1 MYEERSAKWYEDDV
15 RLDTLILTWYKMGE
29 SMMANDE
36 MILSSPARSL
46 WGKLSLDG
54 THRWLPLW
62 MHLADTAEIADLL
75 WAHWLPPHTK
85 NVIVHGLNF
94 SESVSTADR
103 ETFAEKIVRFLAASH
118 DCGKASP
125 AFVEKA
131 RKVGFSDIVDEIT
144 SKGLSVEV
152 KNQAMAKRF
161 PHALVGEA
169 ILEHQG
175 VDCSLADIV
184 GAHHGK
190 PVGVKQ
196 DLKAAPEY
204 SSLTGM
210 KDEAWRSV
218 QKELVQYALHLAGC
232 SSITGVTLSV
242 PAQVILSGLLIMADW
257 LASDETRFPLISRD
271 YGIMKMESAHDRA
284 RQAWSCLHLPEY
296 KQFASACP
304 WSQLYEERF
313 GRQPRPVQ
321 VHALQ
326 VASRLEH
333 PGLMVIE
340 APMGEGKTEA
350 ALAAAEAFARRFG
363 LGGIYFALPTQA
375 TSDGIFPR
383 IEKWIEHL
391 HAGVSRSIFLAHGKS
406 GFNDVYTGIRLKSH
420 LYDEEDDDEKQADVV
435 VNDWTQGRKKGLLA
449 DFVVGT
455 IDHVLMGG
463 LKMKHLALRHL
474 GLVNKVIILDECHAY
489 DAYMNQYLDLVLSW
503 LGAYDVPVIVL
514 SATLPPHRRQELLV
528 AYQNRKIEKK
538 VDIATDPVSP
548 YPLISYT
555 DGKNIYHDLPE
566 PSGRKRVV
574 RLAQLDE
581 DNLGETLSALLA
593 DGGCAGIICNTV
605 KKAQSVA
612 QCMEMYFG
620 EDCVRLIHSCFLSFD
635 RVRKEQE
642 IRDLLGPQEDHRP
655 DKLIVVGTQVMEQS
669 LDVDFDVLFTE
680 ICPMDLLLQRIGRL
694 HRHNRKKARPS
705 RLQEATCYV
714 TGIQD
719 TLTFDEGS
727 TAVYGEYLLMK
738 TRAFLEQRLVLPDDI
753 PRLVQQVYEAGYD
766 DEIINRLA
774 KEADIAD
781 VSQQYAIA
789 RDRYEKCIKEK
800 KNKATTFQI
809 KTPKAQ
815 RRNLLGWLNASQT
828 EDVSGK
834 RGEATVRDSGN
845 SLTVLVICKKEDGG
859 LYTLPWLPGHGDERI
874 DDVPDDA
881 LAKAIASCSIN
892 LPSYFVQD
900 WQIDKVIDEL
910 EQIILDN
917 RLKDWYASHWLK
929 GELFLVL
936 NEEHEMHLL
945 DRILVYD
952 EKNGLWS
959 YKEE

>member
-1 MYEERSAKWYEDDV
+1 MNHDMLE
-15 RLDTLILTWYKMGE
+15 
-29 SMMANDE
+29 
-36 MILSSPARSL
+36 LSSSARSL
-46 WGKLSLDG
+46 WGKLSLTG
-54 THRWLPLW
+54 AHLWLPLW
-62 MHLADTAEIADLL
+62 MHLADTAEMADLL
-75 WAHWLPPHTK
+75 WSNWLPPHTK
-85 NVIVHGLNF
+85 EQIVQGIDLPG
-94 SESVSTADR
+94 SAPLAER
-103 ETFAEKIVRFLAASH
+103 ENLARKIVRFLAAAH

-125 AFVEKA
+125 GFVMKA
-131 RKVGFSDIVDEIT
+131 EKVGFGDIVDEIT
-144 SKGLSVEV
+144 SKGLSIEV
-152 KNQAMAKRF
+152 QNQALAKRF
-161 PHALVGEA
+161 PHALVGES

-175 VDCSLADIV
+175 VDRSLADIV

-190 PVGVKQ
+190 PVACKQ
-196 DLKAAPEY
+196 DLEAAPEY
-204 SSLTGM
+204 PSITGM
-210 KDEAWRSV
+210 KDEAWRNV
-218 QKELVQYALHLAGC
+218 QKELVKYALHLAGL
-232 SSITGVTLSV
+232 SAISEVSLNVT
-242 PAQVILSGLLIMADW
+242 AQVILNGLLIMADW
-257 LASDETRFPLISRD
+257 LASDENQFPLISRD
-271 YGIMKMESAHDRA
+271 YGIIQAESAQDRA
-284 RQAWSCLHLPEY
+284 EQAWFNLRLPKY
-296 KQFASACP
+296 QQFASACP

-326 VASRLEH
+326 VAVQMEH

-383 IEKWIEHL
+383 IESWIEHL
-391 HAGVSRSIFLAHGKS
+391 HAGVSRSIFLAHGKA
-406 GFNDVYTGIRLKSH
+406 GFNKAYTGIKLQSH
-420 LYDEEDDDEKQADVV
+420 LYDEEDAKHADVV

-474 GLVNKVIILDECHAY
+474 GLVNKVVILDECHAY

-503 LGAYDVPVIVL
+503 LGAYGVPVIVL
-514 SATLPPHRRQELLV
+514 SATLPLHRRQELLA
-528 AYQNRKIEKK
+528 AYQGKK
-538 VDIATDPVSP
+538 KTKCIAADSISP

-555 DGKNIYHDLPE
+555 EGENVHQDLPE
-566 PSGRKRVV
+566 PSGRKRTVH
-574 RLAQLDE
+574 LQQLDE
-581 DNLGETLSALLA
+581 DNLGDVLSELLSE
-593 DGGCAGIICNTV
+593 GGCAGIICNTV
-605 KKAQSVA
+605 KKAQYVA

-620 EDCVRLIHSCFLSFD
+620 EDCVRLLHSCFLSFD

-642 IRDLLGPQEDHRP
+642 LCDLLGPQEDHRP

-680 ICPMDLLLQRIGRL
+680 ICPMDLLLQRVGRL
-694 HRHNRKKARPS
+694 HRHNREKARPS

-714 TGIQD
+714 MGIQD
-719 TLTFDEGS
+719 ALTFDEGS

-738 TRAFLEQRLVLPDDI
+738 TRAFLKQCLVLPDDI
-753 PRLVQQVYEAGYD
+753 PRLVQQVYEDGYD
-766 DEIINRLA
+766 DEIINHLA
-774 KEADIAD
+774 KEVDASSAEKQYDIAAD
-781 VSQQYAIA
+781 QYTKHI
-789 RDRYEKCIKEK
+789 EEK
-800 KNKATTFQI
+800 KNKAKTFQI
-809 KTPKAQ
+809 KTVKAQ
-815 RRNLLGWLNASQT
+815 RKNLLGWLNAPQI
-828 EDVSGK
+828 EDSSGK

-845 SLTVLVICKKEDGG
+845 SLTVLVICKKEDGC
-859 LYTLPWLPGHGDERI
+859 LYTLPWLPGHGDARI
-874 DDVPDDA
+874 DDVPYDA

-910 EQIILDN
+910 EEVVLDN
-917 RLKDWYASHWLK
+917 HLDSWYVSHWLK

-936 NEEHEMHLL
+936 NEDHEMHLL

>member
-1 MYEERSAKWYEDDV
+1 MKPDNV
-15 RLDTLILTWYKMGE
+15 TLSL
-29 SMMANDE
+29 
-36 MILSSPARSL
+36 PARAL
-46 WGKLSLDG
+46 WGKLALDG

-62 MHLADTAEIADLL
+62 LHLADAAEIADLL
-75 WAHWLPPHTK
+75 WVHWLPPHTK
-85 NVIVHGLNF
+85 EVVVRGIEF
-94 SESVSTADR
+94 PEFAASAER
-103 ETFAEKIVRFLAASH
+103 ENLARQVVRFLAAAH

-125 AFVEKA
+125 AFVIKA
-131 RKVGFSDIVDEIT
+131 QQVGFGDVVDEIT
-144 SKGLSVEV
+144 SKGLPIEAQNRAVG
-152 KNQAMAKRF
+152 KRF
-161 PHALVGEA
+161 SHALVGEC
-169 ILEHQG
+169 ILERYG
-175 VDCSLADIV
+175 VDRSLADIV

-190 PVGVKQ
+190 PLDFKR
-196 DLKAAPEY
+196 DLEAAPEY
-204 SSLTGM
+204 SSITGI
-210 KDEAWRSV
+210 KNEAWGNV
-218 QKELVQYALHLAGC
+218 QKELVQYALHLAGLT
-232 SSITGVTLSV
+232 SISGVTLSV
-242 PAQVILSGLLIMADW
+242 PVQVVLSGMLIMADW
-257 LASDETRFPLISRD
+257 LSSDENRFPLISRD
-271 YGIMKMESAHDRA
+271 YGIVAEESAESRA
-284 RQAWSCLHLPEY
+284 NRAWSSLRLPEY

-304 WSQLYEERF
+304 WSQLYAERF

-321 VHALQ
+321 IHALR
-326 VASRLEH
+326 VASQMEH

-363 LGGIYFALPTQA
+363 LGGVYFALPTQA

-406 GFNDVYTGIRLKSH
+406 GFNEVYNGIKLKSH

-463 LKMKHLALRHL
+463 LKMKHLSLRHL
-474 GLVNKVIILDECHAY
+474 GLVNKVVILDECHAY

-514 SATLPPHRRQELLV
+514 SATLPPHRRQELLA
-528 AYQNRKIEKK
+528 AYQNRKIKK
-538 VDIATDPVSP
+538 TVNITTDSVSP

-555 DGKNIYHDLPE
+555 DGENVYQDLPE
-566 PSGRKRVV
+566 SSGRKRVV
-574 RLAQLDE
+574 HLAQLDE
-581 DNLGETLSALLA
+581 DNLGNILSELL
-593 DGGCAGIICNTV
+593 DEGGCAGIICNTV

-620 EDCVRLIHSCFLSFD
+620 EDCVRLLHSCFLSFD
-635 RVRKEQE
+635 RARKEQE
-642 IRDLLGPQEDHRP
+642 VRDLLGPQEDHRP
-655 DKLIVVGTQVMEQS
+655 ERLIVVGTQVMEQS
-669 LDVDFDVLFTE
+669 LDIDFDVLFTE

-694 HRHNRKKARPS
+694 HRHNRKKERPR

-714 TGIQD
+714 MGIQD
-719 TLTFDEGS
+719 GLIFDKGS

-738 TRAFLEQRLVLPDDI
+738 TRAFLEQRLILPDDI

-766 DEIINRLA
+766 DTIINRLA
-774 KEADIAD
+774 KEADISA
-781 VSQQYAIA
+781 VREQYAMA
-789 RDRYEKCIKEK
+789 RDKYKTCIEK
-800 KNKATTFQI
+800 KKSKARTFQI

-815 RRNLLGWLNASQT
+815 RKNLLGWLNAPQT
-828 EDVSGK
+828 EDASGK

-892 LPSYFVQD
+892 LPSYFVQN

-910 EQIILDN
+910 EQIVLDN
-917 RLKDWYASHWLK
+917 HLDDWYASHWLK

-936 NEEHEMHLL
+936 NEDHEMHLL

>member
-1 MYEERSAKWYEDDV
+1 MKPDNV
-15 RLDTLILTWYKMGE
+15 TLSL
-29 SMMANDE
+29 
-36 MILSSPARSL
+36 PARAL
-46 WGKLSLDG
+46 WGKLALDG

-62 MHLADTAEIADLL
+62 LHLADAAEIADLL
-75 WAHWLPPHTK
+75 WVYWLPPHTK
-85 NVIVHGLNF
+85 EVVVRGIEF
-94 SESVSTADR
+94 PEFAASAER
-103 ETFAEKIVRFLAASH
+103 ENLARQVVRFLAAAH

-125 AFVEKA
+125 AFVIKA
-131 RKVGFSDIVDEIT
+131 QQVGFGDVVDEIT
-144 SKGLSVEV
+144 SKGLPIEAQNRAVG
-152 KNQAMAKRF
+152 KRF
-161 PHALVGEA
+161 SHALVGEC
-169 ILEHQG
+169 ILERYG
-175 VDCSLADIV
+175 VDRSLADIV

-190 PVGVKQ
+190 PLDFKR
-196 DLKAAPEY
+196 DLEAAPEY
-204 SSLTGM
+204 SSITGI
-210 KDEAWRSV
+210 KNEAWGNV
-218 QKELVQYALHLAGC
+218 QKELVQYALHLAGLT
-232 SSITGVTLSV
+232 SISGVTLSV
-242 PAQVILSGLLIMADW
+242 PVQVVLSGMLIMADW
-257 LASDETRFPLISRD
+257 LSSDENRFPLISRD
-271 YGIMKMESAHDRA
+271 YGIVAEESAESRA
-284 RQAWSCLHLPEY
+284 NRAWSSLRLPEY

-304 WSQLYEERF
+304 WSQLYAERF

-321 VHALQ
+321 IHALR
-326 VASRLEH
+326 VASQMEH

-363 LGGIYFALPTQA
+363 LGGVYFALPTQA

-406 GFNDVYTGIRLKSH
+406 GFNEVYNGIKLKSH
-420 LYDEEDDDEKQADVV
+420 LYDEEDDEEKQADVV

-463 LKMKHLALRHL
+463 LKMKHLSLRHL
-474 GLVNKVIILDECHAY
+474 GLVNKVVILDECHAY

-514 SATLPPHRRQELLV
+514 SATLPPHRRQELLA
-528 AYQNRKIEKK
+528 AYQNRKIKK
-538 VDIATDPVSP
+538 TVNITTDSVSP

-555 DGKNIYHDLPE
+555 DGENVYQDLPE
-566 PSGRKRVV
+566 SSGRKRVV
-574 RLAQLDE
+574 HLAQLDE
-581 DNLGETLSALLA
+581 DNLGETLSALLP
-593 DGGCAGIICNTV
+593 DGGCAGVICNTV

-620 EDCVRLIHSCFLSFD
+620 EECVRLIHSCFLSFD

-655 DKLIVVGTQVMEQS
+655 GKLIVVGTQVMEQS

-694 HRHNRKKARPS
+694 HRHNRKKERPR

-714 TGIQD
+714 MGIQD
-719 TLTFDEGS
+719 GLTFDKGS

-738 TRAFLEQRLVLPDDI
+738 TRAFLEQRLILPDDI

-766 DEIINRLA
+766 DTIINRLA
-774 KEADIAD
+774 KEADISA
-781 VSQQYAIA
+781 VREQYAMA
-789 RDRYEKCIKEK
+789 RDKYKTCIEK
-800 KNKATTFQI
+800 KKSKARTFQI

-815 RRNLLGWLNASQT
+815 RKNLLGWLNAPQT
-828 EDVSGK
+828 EDASGK

-892 LPSYFVQD
+892 LPSYFVQN

-910 EQIILDN
+910 EQIVLDN
-917 RLKDWYASHWLK
+917 HLDDWYASHWLK

-936 NEEHEMHLL
+936 NEDHEMHLL

>member
-1 MYEERSAKWYEDDV
+1 
-15 RLDTLILTWYKMGE
+15 
-29 SMMANDE
+29 MAHDE
-36 MILSSPARSL
+36 MALSSPARSL
-46 WGKLSLDG
+46 WGKLALDG
-54 THRWLPLW
+54 KHCWLPLW

-75 WAHWLPPHTK
+75 WMHWLPPHTK
-85 NVIVHGLNF
+85 ELIVQGIVVQEFL
-94 SESVSTADR
+94 SLAER
-103 ETFAEKIVRFLAASH
+103 EMLAGKIVRFLAAAH

-125 AFVEKA
+125 AFVIKA
-131 RKVGFSDIVDEIT
+131 KKVNFADIVDEI
-144 SKGLSVEV
+144 SGKGLPVEV
-152 KNQAMAKRF
+152 KNQALAKRF

-169 ILEHQG
+169 ILERHG
-175 VDCSLADIV
+175 MDRSLADIV

-190 PVGVKQ
+190 PLESKH
-196 DLKAAPEY
+196 DLEIAPEY
-204 SSLTGM
+204 SSITGI
-210 KDEAWRSV
+210 KDGAWERV
-218 QKELVQYALHLAGC
+218 QEELVQYALHLAGL
-232 SSITGVTLSV
+232 SSISGITLTV
-242 PAQVILSGLLIMADW
+242 PAQVVLSGLLIMADW
-257 LASDETRFPLISRD
+257 LASDATQFPLIPRD
-271 YGIMKMESAHDRA
+271 YGIMEMKSAKERA
-284 RQAWSCLHLPEY
+284 EQAWSGLHLPEY

-326 VASRLEH
+326 VASQMKH

-350 ALAAAEAFARRFG
+350 ALAASEAFARRFG

-406 GFNDVYTGIRLKSH
+406 GFNEAYNGIKLHSH
-420 LYDEEDDDEKQADVV
+420 LYDEEDEKHADVV

-474 GLVNKVIILDECHAY
+474 GLVNKIVILDECHAY
-489 DAYMNQYLDLVLSW
+489 DAYMNQYLDLVVSW
-503 LGAYDVPVIVL
+503 LGAYAVPVIVL
-514 SATLPPHRRQELLV
+514 SATLPPHRRQELLA
-528 AYQNRKIEKK
+528 AYQNRRLKK
-538 VDIATDPVSP
+538 TDCIDTEVISP

-555 DGKNIYHDLPE
+555 DGENTYQDLPE
-566 PSGRKRVV
+566 PSGRKRGVHL
-574 RLAQLDE
+574 RQLDE
-581 DNLGETLSALLA
+581 DNLGDTLSELLA
-593 DGGCAGIICNTV
+593 EGGCAGIICNTV

-620 EDCVRLIHSCFLSFD
+620 EDCVRLLHSCFLSFD

-642 IRDLLGPQEDHRP
+642 LRDLLGPQEDHRP

-714 TGIQD
+714 MGIQD
-719 TLTFDEGS
+719 ALTFDEGS

-738 TRAFLEQRLVLPDDI
+738 TRAFLERRLILPDDI

-774 KEADIAD
+774 KEANLVKEADIAD
-781 VSQQYAIA
+781 VRQQYAIA
-789 RDRYEKCIKEK
+789 KAQYEMCIEKK
-800 KNKATTFQI
+800 KNKARTFQI
-809 KTPKAQ
+809 KAPKAQ
-815 RRNLLGWLNASQT
+815 RKNLLGWLNAPQM
-828 EDVSGK
+828 EDASGK

-859 LYTLPWLPGHGDERI
+859 LYTLPWLSEHGDERI
-874 DDVPDDA
+874 DDVSDDA

-892 LPSYFVQD
+892 LPSYFVQN

-910 EQIILDN
+910 EQVVLDN
-917 RLKDWYASHWLK
+917 NLDSWYASHWLK

>member
-1 MYEERSAKWYEDDV
+1 
-15 RLDTLILTWYKMGE
+15 
-29 SMMANDE
+29 MAHDE
-36 MILSSPARSL
+36 MVLSSPARSL
-46 WGKLSLDG
+46 WGKLALDSN
-54 THRWLPLW
+54 HCWLPLW
-62 MHLADTAEIADLL
+62 MHLADTAEIVALL
-75 WAHWLPPHTK
+75 WMHWLPPHTK
-85 NVIVHGLNF
+85 ELVVQGIVVQ
-94 SESVSTADR
+94 ESLSLAER
-103 ETFAEKIVRFLAASH
+103 EMLAEKIVRFLAAAH

-125 AFVEKA
+125 AFVIKA
-131 RKVGFSDIVDEIT
+131 KKVNFADIVDEI
-144 SKGLSVEV
+144 SGKGLPVEV
-152 KNQAMAKRF
+152 KNQALAKRF

-169 ILEHQG
+169 ILERHG
-175 VDCSLADIV
+175 VDRSLADIV

-190 PVGVKQ
+190 PLESKH
-196 DLKAAPEY
+196 DLEAAPEY
-204 SSLTGM
+204 SSITGI
-210 KDEAWRSV
+210 KDGAWKRV
-218 QKELVQYALHLAGC
+218 QEELVQYALHLAGL
-232 SSITGVTLSV
+232 SSISGITLTV
-242 PAQVILSGLLIMADW
+242 PAQVVLSGLLIMADW
-257 LASDETRFPLISRD
+257 LASDATQFPLIPRD
-271 YGIMKMESAHDRA
+271 YGIMKMKSAKERA
-284 RQAWSCLHLPEY
+284 EQAWSGLHLPEY
-296 KQFASACP
+296 KQFASDCP

-326 VASRLEH
+326 VASQMKH

-406 GFNDVYTGIRLKSH
+406 GFNEVYNGIKLHSH
-420 LYDEEDDDEKQADVV
+420 LYDEEDEKHADVV

-474 GLVNKVIILDECHAY
+474 GLVNKIVILDECHAY

-514 SATLPPHRRQELLV
+514 SATLPPHRRQELLA
-528 AYQNRKIEKK
+528 AYQNRHIKK
-538 VDIATDPVSP
+538 ADCIDTEVISP

-555 DGKNIYHDLPE
+555 DGENIYQDLPE

-574 RLAQLDE
+574 HLRQLDE
-581 DNLGETLSALLA
+581 DNLGDTLSELLA
-593 DGGCAGIICNTV
+593 EGGCAGIICNTV

-620 EDCVRLIHSCFLSFD
+620 EDCVRLLHSCFLSFD

-642 IRDLLGPQEDHRP
+642 LRDLLGPQEDHRP
-655 DKLIVVGTQVMEQS
+655 DKLIVVGTQVMEQP

-714 TGIQD
+714 MGIQD
-719 TLTFDEGS
+719 ALTFDEGS

-738 TRAFLEQRLVLPDDI
+738 TRAFLEQRLILPDNI
-753 PRLVQQVYEAGYD
+753 PRLVQQVYETGYD
-766 DEIINRLA
+766 DEIINRLTKEA
-774 KEADIAD
+774 NLVTEADIAD
-781 VSQQYAIA
+781 VRQQYAIA
-789 RDRYEKCIKEK
+789 RNQYETCIEKK
-800 KNKATTFQI
+800 KNKARTFQI
-809 KTPKAQ
+809 KTSKAQ
-815 RRNLLGWLNASQT
+815 RKNLLGWLNAPQM
-828 EDVSGK
+828 EDASGK

-859 LYTLPWLPGHGDERI
+859 LYTLPWLSGHGDERI
-874 DDVPDDA
+874 DDVPDDG

-892 LPSYFVQD
+892 LPSYFVQN

-910 EQIILDN
+910 EQVVIDKNLDS
-917 RLKDWYASHWLK
+917 WYASHWLK

>member
-1 MYEERSAKWYEDDV
+1 M
-15 RLDTLILTWYKMGE
+15 
-29 SMMANDE
+29 
-36 MILSSPARSL
+36 
-46 WGKLSLDG
+46 
-54 THRWLPLW
+54 
-62 MHLADTAEIADLL
+62 
-75 WAHWLPPHTK
+75 HWLPPHTK
-85 NVIVHGLNF
+85 ELVVQGIVVQ
-94 SESVSTADR
+94 ESLSSAKR
-103 ETFAEKIVRFLAASH
+103 EMLAGKIVRFLAAAH

-125 AFVEKA
+125 AFVIKA
-131 RKVGFSDIVDEIT
+131 KNVNFGDIVDEIT
-144 SKGLSVEV
+144 GKGLPVEV
-152 KNQAMAKRF
+152 KNQALAKRF

-169 ILEHQG
+169 ILERHG
-175 VDCSLADIV
+175 VDRSLADIV

-190 PVGVKQ
+190 PLESKDDLGV
-196 DLKAAPEY
+196 APEY
-204 SSLTGM
+204 SSITGI
-210 KDEAWRSV
+210 KDGAWKRV
-218 QKELVQYALHLAGC
+218 QEELVQYALHLADL
-232 SSITGVTLSV
+232 SSISGITLTV
-242 PAQVILSGLLIMADW
+242 PAQVILNGLLIMADW
-257 LASDETRFPLISRD
+257 LASDATQFPLIPRD
-271 YGIMKMESAHDRA
+271 YGIMKMKPARERA
-284 RQAWSCLHLPEY
+284 EQAWSGLHLPEY
-296 KQFASACP
+296 KQFASDCP

-326 VASRLEH
+326 VASQMKQS
-333 PGLMVIE
+333 GLMVIE

-406 GFNDVYTGIRLKSH
+406 GFNEVYNGIKLHSH
-420 LYDEEDDDEKQADVV
+420 LYDEEDEKHADVV

-455 IDHVLMGG
+455 IDHILMGG

-474 GLVNKVIILDECHAY
+474 GLVNKVVICDECHAY
-489 DAYMNQYLDLVLSW
+489 DAYMNRYLDLVLSW

-514 SATLPPHRRQELLV
+514 SATLPPHRRQELLA
-528 AYQNRKIEKK
+528 AYQNRRIKK
-538 VDIATDPVSP
+538 TDCIDTEVISP

-555 DGKNIYHDLPE
+555 DGENTYQDLPE
-566 PSGRKRVV
+566 PSGQKRVV
-574 RLAQLDE
+574 HLRQLDE
-581 DNLGETLSALLA
+581 DNLGDILSELLA
-593 DGGCAGIICNTV
+593 EGGCAGIICNTV

-620 EDCVRLIHSCFLSFD
+620 EDCVRLLHSCFLSFD
-635 RVRKEQE
+635 RIRKEQE
-642 IRDLLGPQEDHRP
+642 LRDLLGPQEDHRP

-714 TGIQD
+714 MGIQD
-719 TLTFDEGS
+719 ALTFDEGS

-738 TRAFLEQRLVLPDDI
+738 TRAFLEQRLILPDDI

-774 KEADIAD
+774 KEANLVKEADIAE
-781 VSQQYAIA
+781 VRQQYTVA
-789 RDRYEKCIKEK
+789 RNQYETCIEKK
-800 KNKATTFQI
+800 KNKARTFQI

-815 RRNLLGWLNASQT
+815 RKNLLGWLNAPQM
-828 EDVSGK
+828 EDASGK

-859 LYTLPWLPGHGDERI
+859 LYTLPWLSGHGDERI

-892 LPSYFVQD
+892 LPSYFVQN

-910 EQIILDN
+910 EQVVLDN
-917 RLKDWYASHWLK
+917 NLDSWYASHWLK

>member
-1 MYEERSAKWYEDDV
+1 MKPDNV
-15 RLDTLILTWYKMGE
+15 TLSL
-29 SMMANDE
+29 
-36 MILSSPARSL
+36 PARAL
-46 WGKLSLDG
+46 WGKLALDG

-62 MHLADTAEIADLL
+62 LHLADAAEIADLL
-75 WAHWLPPHTK
+75 WVHWLPPHTK
-85 NVIVHGLNF
+85 EVVVRGIEF
-94 SESVSTADR
+94 PEFAASAER
-103 ETFAEKIVRFLAASH
+103 ENLARQVVRFLAAAH

-125 AFVEKA
+125 AFVIKA
-131 RKVGFSDIVDEIT
+131 QQVGFGDVVDEIT
-144 SKGLSVEV
+144 SKGLPIEAQ
-152 KNQAMAKRF
+152 NQAVGKRF
-161 PHALVGEA
+161 SHALVGEC
-169 ILEHQG
+169 ILERYG
-175 VDCSLADIV
+175 VDRSLADIV

-190 PVGVKQ
+190 PLDFKR
-196 DLKAAPEY
+196 DLEAAPEY
-204 SSLTGM
+204 SSITGI
-210 KDEAWRSV
+210 KNEAWGNV
-218 QKELVQYALHLAGC
+218 QKELVQYALHLAGLT
-232 SSITGVTLSV
+232 SISGVTLSV
-242 PAQVILSGLLIMADW
+242 PVQVVLSGMLIMADW
-257 LASDETRFPLISRD
+257 LSSDENRFPLISRD
-271 YGIMKMESAHDRA
+271 YGIVAEESAESRA
-284 RQAWSCLHLPEY
+284 NRAWSSLRLPEY

-304 WSQLYEERF
+304 WSQLYAERF

-321 VHALQ
+321 IHALR
-326 VASRLEH
+326 VASQMEH

-363 LGGIYFALPTQA
+363 LGGVYFALPTQA

-406 GFNDVYTGIRLKSH
+406 GFNEVYNGIKLKSH

-463 LKMKHLALRHL
+463 LKMKHLSLRHL
-474 GLVNKVIILDECHAY
+474 GLVNKVVILDECHAY

-514 SATLPPHRRQELLV
+514 SATLPPHRRQELLA
-528 AYQNRKIEKK
+528 AYQNRKIKK
-538 VDIATDPVSP
+538 TVNITTDSVSP

-555 DGKNIYHDLPE
+555 DGENVYQDLPE
-566 PSGRKRVV
+566 SSGRKRVV
-574 RLAQLDE
+574 HLAQLDE
-581 DNLGETLSALLA
+581 DNLGNILSELL
-593 DGGCAGIICNTV
+593 DEGGCAGIICNTV

-620 EDCVRLIHSCFLSFD
+620 EDCVRLLHSCFLSFD
-635 RVRKEQE
+635 RARKEQE
-642 IRDLLGPQEDHRP
+642 VRDLLGPQEDHRP
-655 DKLIVVGTQVMEQS
+655 EKLIVVGTQVMEQS
-669 LDVDFDVLFTE
+669 LDIDFDVLFTE

-694 HRHNRKKARPS
+694 HRHNRKKERPR

-714 TGIQD
+714 MGIQD
-719 TLTFDEGS
+719 GLIFDKGS

-738 TRAFLEQRLVLPDDI
+738 TRAFLEQRLILPDDI

-766 DEIINRLA
+766 DTIINRLA
-774 KEADIAD
+774 KEADISA
-781 VSQQYAIA
+781 VREQYAMA
-789 RDRYEKCIKEK
+789 RDKYKTCIEK
-800 KNKATTFQI
+800 KKSKARTFQI

-815 RRNLLGWLNASQT
+815 RKNLLGWLNAPQT
-828 EDVSGK
+828 EDASGK

-892 LPSYFVQD
+892 LPSYFVQN

-910 EQIILDN
+910 EQIVLDN
-917 RLKDWYASHWLK
+917 HLDDWYASHWLK

-936 NEEHEMHLL
+936 NEDHEMHLL

>member
-1 MYEERSAKWYEDDV
+1 MKPDNV
-15 RLDTLILTWYKMGE
+15 TLSL
-29 SMMANDE
+29 
-36 MILSSPARSL
+36 PARAL
-46 WGKLSLDG
+46 WGKLALDG

-62 MHLADTAEIADLL
+62 LHLADAAEIADLL
-75 WAHWLPPHTK
+75 WVRWLPPHTK
-85 NVIVHGLNF
+85 ELVVRGIEF
-94 SESVSTADR
+94 PEFAASAER
-103 ETFAEKIVRFLAASH
+103 ENLARKVVRFLAAAH

-125 AFVEKA
+125 AFVIKA
-131 RKVGFSDIVDEIT
+131 QQVGFGDVVDEIT
-144 SKGLSVEV
+144 SKGLPIEAQNRAVG
-152 KNQAMAKRF
+152 KRF
-161 PHALVGEA
+161 SHALVGEC
-169 ILEHQG
+169 ILERYG
-175 VDCSLADIV
+175 VDRSLADIV

-190 PVGVKQ
+190 PLDFKR
-196 DLKAAPEY
+196 DLEAAPEY
-204 SSLTGM
+204 SSITGI
-210 KDEAWRSV
+210 KNEAWGNV
-218 QKELVQYALHLAGC
+218 QKELVQYALHLAGLT
-232 SSITGVTLSV
+232 SISGVTLSV
-242 PAQVILSGLLIMADW
+242 PVQVVLSGMLIMADW
-257 LASDETRFPLISRD
+257 LSSDENRFSLISRD
-271 YGIMKMESAHDRA
+271 YGIVAEDSAESRA
-284 RQAWSCLHLPEY
+284 NRAWSSLRLPEY

-304 WSQLYEERF
+304 WSQLYAERF

-321 VHALQ
+321 IHALR
-326 VASRLEH
+326 VASQMEH

-363 LGGIYFALPTQA
+363 LGGVYFALPTQA

-406 GFNDVYTGIRLKSH
+406 GFNEVYNGIRLKSH

-455 IDHVLMGG
+455 IDHVLVGG
-463 LKMKHLALRHL
+463 LKMKHLSLRHL
-474 GLVNKVIILDECHAY
+474 GLVNKVVILDECHAY

-514 SATLPPHRRQELLV
+514 SATLPPHRRQELLA
-528 AYQNRKIEKK
+528 AYQNRKIKK
-538 VDIATDPVSP
+538 TVNITTDSVSP

-555 DGKNIYHDLPE
+555 DGENVYQDLPE
-566 PSGRKRVV
+566 SSGRKRVV
-574 RLAQLDE
+574 HLAQLDE
-581 DNLGETLSALLA
+581 DNLGNILSELL
-593 DGGCAGIICNTV
+593 DEGGCAGIICNTV

-620 EDCVRLIHSCFLSFD
+620 EDCVRLLHSCFLSFD
-635 RVRKEQE
+635 RARKEQE
-642 IRDLLGPQEDHRP
+642 VRDLLGPQEDHRP
-655 DKLIVVGTQVMEQS
+655 ERLIVVGTQVMEQS
-669 LDVDFDVLFTE
+669 LDIDFDVLFTE

-694 HRHNRKKARPS
+694 HRHNRKKERPR

-714 TGIQD
+714 MGIQD
-719 TLTFDEGS
+719 GLIFDKGS

-738 TRAFLEQRLVLPDDI
+738 TRAFLEQRLILPDDI

-766 DEIINRLA
+766 DTIINRLA
-774 KEADIAD
+774 KEADISA
-781 VSQQYAIA
+781 VREQYAMA
-789 RDRYEKCIKEK
+789 RDKYKTCIEK
-800 KNKATTFQI
+800 KKSKARTFQI

-815 RRNLLGWLNASQT
+815 RKNLLGWLNAPQT
-828 EDVSGK
+828 EDASGK

-892 LPSYFVQD
+892 LPSYFVQN

-917 RLKDWYASHWLK
+917 HLDDWYASHWLK

-936 NEEHEMHLL
+936 NEDHEMHLL

>member
-1 MYEERSAKWYEDDV
+1 MKPDNV
-15 RLDTLILTWYKMGE
+15 TLSL
-29 SMMANDE
+29 
-36 MILSSPARSL
+36 PARAL
-46 WGKLSLDG
+46 WGKLALDG

-62 MHLADTAEIADLL
+62 LHLADAAEIADLL
-75 WAHWLPPHTK
+75 WVHWLPPHTK
-85 NVIVHGLNF
+85 EVVVRGIEF
-94 SESVSTADR
+94 PEFAASAER
-103 ETFAEKIVRFLAASH
+103 ENLARQVVRFLAAAH

-125 AFVEKA
+125 AFVIKA
-131 RKVGFSDIVDEIT
+131 QQVGFGDVVDEIT
-144 SKGLSVEV
+144 SKGLPIEAQNRAVG
-152 KNQAMAKRF
+152 KRF
-161 PHALVGEA
+161 SHALVGEC
-169 ILEHQG
+169 ILERYG
-175 VDCSLADIV
+175 VDRSLADIV

-190 PVGVKQ
+190 PLDFKR
-196 DLKAAPEY
+196 DLEAAPEY
-204 SSLTGM
+204 SSITGI
-210 KDEAWRSV
+210 KNEAWGNV
-218 QKELVQYALHLAGC
+218 QKELVQYALHLAGLT
-232 SSITGVTLSV
+232 SISGVTLSV
-242 PAQVILSGLLIMADW
+242 PVQVVLSGMLIMADW
-257 LASDETRFPLISRD
+257 LSSDENRFPLISRD
-271 YGIMKMESAHDRA
+271 YGIVAEESAESRA
-284 RQAWSCLHLPEY
+284 NRAWSSLRLPEY

-304 WSQLYEERF
+304 WSQLYAERF

-321 VHALQ
+321 IHALR
-326 VASRLEH
+326 VASQMEH

-363 LGGIYFALPTQA
+363 LGGVYFALPTQA

-406 GFNDVYTGIRLKSH
+406 GFNEVYNGIKLKSH

-463 LKMKHLALRHL
+463 LKMKHLSLRHL
-474 GLVNKVIILDECHAY
+474 GLVNKVVILDECHAY

-514 SATLPPHRRQELLV
+514 SATLPPHRRQELLA
-528 AYQNRKIEKK
+528 AYQNRKIKK
-538 VDIATDPVSP
+538 TVNITTDSVSP

-555 DGKNIYHDLPE
+555 DGENVYQDLPE
-566 PSGRKRVV
+566 SSGRKRVV
-574 RLAQLDE
+574 HLAQLDE
-581 DNLGETLSALLA
+581 DNLGNILSELL
-593 DGGCAGIICNTV
+593 DEGGCAGIICNTV

-620 EDCVRLIHSCFLSFD
+620 EDCVRLLHSCFLSFD
-635 RVRKEQE
+635 RARKEQE
-642 IRDLLGPQEDHRP
+642 VRDLLGPQEDHRP
-655 DKLIVVGTQVMEQS
+655 ERLIVVGTQVMEQS
-669 LDVDFDVLFTE
+669 LDIDFDVLFTE

-694 HRHNRKKARPS
+694 HRHNRKKERPR

-714 TGIQD
+714 MGIQD
-719 TLTFDEGS
+719 GLIFDKGS

-738 TRAFLEQRLVLPDDI
+738 TRAFLEQRLILPDDI

-766 DEIINRLA
+766 DTIINRLA
-774 KEADIAD
+774 KEADISA
-781 VSQQYAIA
+781 VREQYAMA
-789 RDRYEKCIKEK
+789 RDKYKTCIEK
-800 KNKATTFQI
+800 KRSKARTFQI

-815 RRNLLGWLNASQT
+815 RKNLLGWLNAPQT
-828 EDVSGK
+828 EDASGK

-892 LPSYFVQD
+892 LPSYFVQN

-910 EQIILDN
+910 EQIVLDN
-917 RLKDWYASHWLK
+917 HLDDWYASHWLK

-936 NEEHEMHLL
+936 NEDHEMHLL

>member
-1 MYEERSAKWYEDDV
+1 MAWNEDNMVKHD
-15 RLDTLILTWYKMGE
+15 RLE
-29 SMMANDE
+29 
-36 MILSSPARSL
+36 LSTSARSL

-75 WAHWLPPHTK
+75 WLHWLPPHTRAL
-85 NVIVHGLNF
+85 VMQGIDSPEALTLTG
-94 SESVSTADR
+94 SETLAR
-103 ETFAEKIVRFLAASH
+103 KIVRFLAAAH

-125 AFVEKA
+125 AFVIKA
-131 RKVGFSDIVDEIT
+131 QKVGFGDVVEEIT
-144 SKGLSVEV
+144 SKGLPIDAQ
-152 KNQAMAKRF
+152 NCAQAKRF
-161 PHALVGEA
+161 LHALVGEC
-169 ILEHQG
+169 ILECHG
-175 VDCSLADIV
+175 IDRSLADVV
-184 GAHHGK
+184 GGHHGK
-190 PVGVKQ
+190 PVDAKC
-196 DLKAAPEY
+196 DLEAAPEY
-204 SSLTGM
+204 SSITGM
-210 KDEAWRSV
+210 KDDAWGRI
-218 QKELVQYALHLAGC
+218 QEELVQYALHLADFD
-232 SSITGVTLSV
+232 SPSEVTLTV

-257 LASDETRFPLISRD
+257 LASDAARFPLFSRD
-271 YGIMKMESAHDRA
+271 YGIAKVESPKERA
-284 RQAWSCLHLPEY
+284 KRAWASLQLPEY

-304 WSQLYEERF
+304 WTHLYEERF

-321 VHALQ
+321 RHALQ
-326 VASRLEH
+326 VALKMEL

-350 ALAAAEAFARRFG
+350 ALAAAEAFACRFG

-391 HAGVSRSIFLAHGKS
+391 HVGVNRSIFLAHGKA
-406 GFNDVYTGIRLKSH
+406 GFNEAYVGIKLQSH
-420 LYDEEDDDEKQADVV
+420 LYDEEDGHQAEVV

-503 LGAYDVPVIVL
+503 LGAYGVPVIVL
-514 SATLPPHRRQELLV
+514 SATLPPHRRQELLA
-528 AYQNRKIEKK
+528 AYQNRRIRK
-538 VDIATDPVSP
+538 TDCMAADSISP

-555 DGKNIYHDLPE
+555 DGENIHQDLPE
-566 PSGRKRVV
+566 PSGQKRVV
-574 RLAQLDE
+574 HLRQLEE
-581 DNLGETLSALLA
+581 DNLGDTLSDLLSE
-593 DGGCAGIICNTV
+593 GGCAGIICNTV
-605 KKAQSVA
+605 KKAQYIA

-620 EDCVRLIHSCFLSFD
+620 EDCVRLLHSCFLSFD

-642 IRDLLGPQEDHRP
+642 LRDLLGPQEDHRP
-655 DKLIVVGTQVMEQS
+655 QKLIVVGTQVMEQS
-669 LDVDFDVLFTE
+669 LDVDFDVLLTE

-714 TGIQD
+714 MGIQD
-719 TLTFDEGS
+719 AQTFDEGS
-727 TAVYGEYLLMK
+727 TAVYGEYLLLK
-738 TRAFLEQRLVLPDDI
+738 TRGFLEDRLVLPDDI
-753 PRLVQQVYEAGYD
+753 PRLVQLVYEKGYD
-766 DEIINRLA
+766 DEIINHLEQ
-774 KEADIAD
+774 EAGTSDVRALYKIAAE
-781 VSQQYAIA
+781 QYG
-789 RDRYEKCIKEK
+789 ECIKEK
-800 KNKATTFQI
+800 QNKARTFQI
-809 KTPKAQ
+809 KTPKTQ
-815 RRNLLGWLNASQT
+815 RRNLLGWLNAPRT

-845 SLTVLVICKKEDGG
+845 SLTVLVICKKEDDHF
-859 LYTLPWLPGHGDERI
+859 YTLPWLSEHGDERI

-900 WQIDKVIDEL
+900 WHIDQVIAEL
-910 EQIILDN
+910 EQAVLENHLDS
-917 RLKDWYASHWLK
+917 WYASHWLK

-936 NEEHEMHLL
+936 NEEHEMRLL

>member
-1 MYEERSAKWYEDDV
+1 MKPDNV
-15 RLDTLILTWYKMGE
+15 TLSL
-29 SMMANDE
+29 
-36 MILSSPARSL
+36 PARAL
-46 WGKLSLDG
+46 WGKLALDG

-62 MHLADTAEIADLL
+62 LHLADAAEIADLL
-75 WAHWLPPHTK
+75 WVRWLPPHTK
-85 NVIVHGLNF
+85 ELVVRGIEF
-94 SESVSTADR
+94 PEFAASAER
-103 ETFAEKIVRFLAASH
+103 ENLARKVVRFLAAAH

-125 AFVEKA
+125 AFVIKA
-131 RKVGFSDIVDEIT
+131 QQVGFGDVVDEIT
-144 SKGLSVEV
+144 SKGLPIEAQNRAVG
-152 KNQAMAKRF
+152 KRF
-161 PHALVGEA
+161 SHALVGEC
-169 ILEHQG
+169 ILERYG
-175 VDCSLADIV
+175 VDRSLADIV

-190 PVGVKQ
+190 PLDFKR
-196 DLKAAPEY
+196 DLEAAPEY
-204 SSLTGM
+204 SSITGI
-210 KDEAWRSV
+210 KNEAWGNV
-218 QKELVQYALHLAGC
+218 QKELVQYALHLAGLT
-232 SSITGVTLSV
+232 SISGVTLSV
-242 PAQVILSGLLIMADW
+242 PVQVVLSGMLIMADW
-257 LASDETRFPLISRD
+257 LSSDENRFPLISRD
-271 YGIMKMESAHDRA
+271 YGIVAEDSAESRA
-284 RQAWSCLHLPEY
+284 NRAWSSLRLPEY

-304 WSQLYEERF
+304 WSQLYAERF
-313 GRQPRPVQ
+313 ARQPRPVQ

-326 VASRLEH
+326 VASQMEH

-363 LGGIYFALPTQA
+363 LGGVYFALPTQA

-383 IEKWIEHL
+383 IEKWIEQL

-406 GFNDVYTGIRLKSH
+406 GFNEVYNGIKLKSH
-420 LYDEEDDDEKQADVV
+420 LYDEEDDEEKQADVV

-463 LKMKHLALRHL
+463 LKMKHLSLRHL
-474 GLVNKVIILDECHAY
+474 GLVNKVVILDECHAY

-514 SATLPPHRRQELLV
+514 SATLPPHRRQELLA
-528 AYQNRKIEKK
+528 AYQNRKIKK
-538 VDIATDPVSP
+538 TVNITTDSVSP

-555 DGKNIYHDLPE
+555 DGENVYQDLPE
-566 PSGRKRVV
+566 SSGRKRVV
-574 RLAQLDE
+574 HLAQLDE
-581 DNLGETLSALLA
+581 DNLGNILSELL
-593 DGGCAGIICNTV
+593 DEGGCAGIICNTV

-620 EDCVRLIHSCFLSFD
+620 EDCVRLLHSCFLSFD
-635 RVRKEQE
+635 RARKEQE
-642 IRDLLGPQEDHRP
+642 VRDLLGPQEDHRP
-655 DKLIVVGTQVMEQS
+655 ERLIVVGTQVMEQS
-669 LDVDFDVLFTE
+669 LDIDFDVLFTE

-694 HRHNRKKARPS
+694 HRHNRKKERPR

-714 TGIQD
+714 MGIQD
-719 TLTFDEGS
+719 GLIFDKGS

-738 TRAFLEQRLVLPDDI
+738 TRAFLEQRLILPDDI

-766 DEIINRLA
+766 DTIINRLA
-774 KEADIAD
+774 KEADISA
-781 VSQQYAIA
+781 VREQYAMA
-789 RDRYEKCIKEK
+789 RDKYKTCIEK
-800 KNKATTFQI
+800 KKSKARTFQI

-815 RRNLLGWLNASQT
+815 RKNLLGWLNAPQT
-828 EDVSGK
+828 EDASGK

-892 LPSYFVQD
+892 LPSYFVQN

-910 EQIILDN
+910 EQIVLDN
-917 RLKDWYASHWLK
+917 HLDDWYASHWLK

-936 NEEHEMHLL
+936 NEDHEMHLL

>member
-1 MYEERSAKWYEDDV
+1 MVKHGRQE
-15 RLDTLILTWYKMGE
+15 
-29 SMMANDE
+29 
-36 MILSSPARSL
+36 LSSSARSL

-62 MHLADTAEIADLL
+62 VHLADTAEIADLL
-75 WAHWLPPHTK
+75 WLHWLPPHTK
-85 NVIVHGLNF
+85 KLIENGIEF
-94 SESVSTADR
+94 SESAVLASR
-103 ETFAEKIVRFLAASH
+103 EDYARKIVRFLAAAH

-125 AFVEKA
+125 AFVMKA
-131 RKVGFSDIVDEIT
+131 QTVGFGDIVDEIT
-144 SKGLSVEV
+144 GKGLPIEMQ
-152 KNQAMAKRF
+152 NQAMAKRF
-161 PHALVGEA
+161 PHALVGES
-169 ILEHQG
+169 ILERHG
-175 VDCSLADIV
+175 ADRSLADIV

-190 PVGVKQ
+190 PLDSKH
-196 DLKAAPEY
+196 DLEAAPEY
-204 SSLTGM
+204 SSITGI
-210 KDEAWRSV
+210 KDEAWGRI
-218 QKELVQYALHLAGC
+218 QEELVQYALHLAEL
-232 SSITGVTLSV
+232 SSISGVTLNV
-242 PAQVILSGLLIMADW
+242 PCQVVLNGLLIMADW
-257 LASDETRFPLISRD
+257 LASDANQFPLISRD
-271 YGIMKMESAHDRA
+271 YGITNLKSAKNRA
-284 RQAWSCLHLPEY
+284 IQAWSSLHLPEY

-304 WSQLYEERF
+304 WTQLYEERF

-326 VASRLEH
+326 VASHMEH

-391 HAGVSRSIFLAHGKS
+391 HAGVSRSIFLAHGKA
-406 GFNDVYTGIRLKSH
+406 GFNEIYTGIRLHSH
-420 LYDEEDDDEKQADVV
+420 LYDEEDEKQADVV

-474 GLVNKVIILDECHAY
+474 GLVNKVVILDECHAY

-503 LGAYDVPVIVL
+503 LGAYGVPVIVL
-514 SATLPPHRRQELLV
+514 SATLPPHRRQELLA
-528 AYQNRKIEKK
+528 AYQGKK
-538 VDIATDPVSP
+538 KTGCIVRDGISP
-548 YPLISYT
+548 YPLISYI
-555 DGKNIYHDLPE
+555 DGENIHQDLPE
-566 PSGRKRVV
+566 PSGQKRVV
-574 RLAQLDE
+574 HLQQLEE
-581 DNLGETLSALLA
+581 DNLGDTLSELLSE
-593 DGGCAGIICNTV
+593 GGCAGIICNTV
-605 KKAQSVA
+605 KKAQYIA

-620 EDCVRLIHSCFLSFD
+620 EDCVRLLHSCFLSFD

-642 IRDLLGPQEDHRP
+642 LRDLLGPQEDHRP

-694 HRHNRKKARPS
+694 HRHNRKKARPT

-714 TGIQD
+714 MGIQD
-719 TLTFDEGS
+719 ALTFDKGS

-738 TRAFLEQRLVLPDDI
+738 TQAFLTQRLILPDDI
-753 PRLVQQVYEAGYD
+753 PRLVQQVYEVGYD
-766 DEIINRLA
+766 DEIINQLA
-774 KEADIAD
+774 EEGNIS
-781 VSQQYAIA
+781 VVRQQYEMAA
-789 RDRYEKCIKEK
+789 AQYETCIEEK
-800 KNKATTFQI
+800 KNKARTFQI

-815 RRNLLGWLNASQT
+815 RKNLLGWLNAPQT
-828 EDVSGK
+828 EDASGK

-845 SLTVLVICKKEDGG
+845 SLTVLVICKKEDGC

-874 DDVPDDA
+874 DDVPDDV
-881 LAKAIASCSIN
+881 LAKAIASSSIN
-892 LPSYFVQD
+892 LPSYFVQN

-910 EQIILDN
+910 EQVVLDN
-917 RLKDWYASHWLK
+917 YLNNWHMSHWLK

-936 NEEHEMHLL
+936 NEEHEMRLL
-945 DRILVYD
+945 DQILAYD

>member
-1 MYEERSAKWYEDDV
+1 MVKQDNV
-15 RLDTLILTWYKMGE
+15 
-29 SMMANDE
+29 
-36 MILSSPARSL
+36 ILSLPARVL
-46 WGKLSLDG
+46 WGKLALDG

-62 MHLADTAEIADLL
+62 LHLADAAEIADLL

-85 NVIVHGLNF
+85 ELVVRGIDF
-94 SESVSTADR
+94 SESIASAER
-103 ETFAEKIVRFLAASH
+103 ENLAGKVVRFLAAAH

-125 AFVEKA
+125 AFVIKA
-131 RKVGFSDIVDEIT
+131 QQVGFCDVVDEIT
-144 SKGLSVEV
+144 SKGLPIEAQ
-152 KNQAMAKRF
+152 NQAMAKRF
-161 PHALVGEA
+161 SHALVGEC
-169 ILEHQG
+169 ILERYG
-175 VDCSLADIV
+175 VDRSLADIV

-190 PVGVKQ
+190 PLDFKR
-196 DLKAAPEY
+196 DLEAAPEY
-204 SSLTGM
+204 SSITGI
-210 KDEAWRSV
+210 KNEAWGRV
-218 QKELVQYALHLAGC
+218 QGEFVQYALHLAGL
-232 SSITGVTLSV
+232 SSVSGITLNV
-242 PAQVILSGLLIMADW
+242 PAQIILSGLLIMADW
-257 LASDETRFPLISRD
+257 LASDTSQFPLISRD
-271 YGIMKMESAHDRA
+271 YGIMEVKSAKERA
-284 RQAWSCLHLPEY
+284 EQAWASLHLPEY

-321 VHALQ
+321 IHALR
-326 VASRLEH
+326 VASQMEH

-363 LGGIYFALPTQA
+363 LGGVYFALPTQA

-383 IEKWIEHL
+383 IEKWIEQL
-391 HAGVSRSIFLAHGKS
+391 HAGVSRSVFLAHGKS
-406 GFNDVYTGIRLKSH
+406 GFNEVYTGIKLQSH
-420 LYDEEDDDEKQADVV
+420 LCDEEDEKQADVV

-474 GLVNKVIILDECHAY
+474 GLVNKVVILDECHAY

-514 SATLPPHRRQELLV
+514 SATLPPHRRQELLA
-528 AYQNRKIEKK
+528 AYQGSKK
-538 VDIATDPVSP
+538 ARRIDADSISP

-555 DGKNIYHDLPE
+555 DGGIAHQDLPE
-566 PSGRKRVV
+566 SSGRKRVV
-574 RLAQLDE
+574 HLQQFDE
-581 DNLGETLSALLA
+581 DNLGDILSELLA
-593 DGGCAGIICNTV
+593 EGGCAGIICNTV

-620 EDCVRLIHSCFLSFD
+620 EDRVRLLHSCFLSFD

-642 IRDLLGPQEDHRP
+642 LRDLLGPQEDHRP
-655 DKLIVVGTQVMEQS
+655 EKLIVVGTQVMEQS
-669 LDVDFDVLFTE
+669 LDIDFDVLFTE

-694 HRHNRKKARPS
+694 HRHNRKKERPR

-714 TGIQD
+714 MGIQD
-719 TLTFDEGS
+719 GLTFDKGS

-738 TRAFLEQRLVLPDDI
+738 TRAFLEQRLILPDDI
-753 PRLVQQVYEAGYD
+753 PRLVQQVYEEGYD
-766 DEIINRLA
+766 DTIINQLA

-781 VSQQYAIA
+781 VRQQYAMA
-789 RDRYEKCIKEK
+789 RDQYNKCIREK
-800 KNKATTFQI
+800 KNKARTFQI

-815 RRNLLGWLNASQT
+815 RKNLLGWLSAPQT
-828 EDVSGK
+828 EDASGK

-859 LYTLPWLPGHGDERI
+859 LYTLPWLSGHGDERI

-892 LPSYFVQD
+892 LPSYFVQN

-910 EQIILDN
+910 EQVVLDN
-917 RLKDWYASHWLK
+917 NLDSWYASHWLK
-929 GELFLVL
+929 GELFLVF

>member
-1 MYEERSAKWYEDDV
+1 M
-15 RLDTLILTWYKMGE
+15 
-29 SMMANDE
+29 
-36 MILSSPARSL
+36 
-46 WGKLSLDG
+46 
-54 THRWLPLW
+54 
-62 MHLADTAEIADLL
+62 
-75 WAHWLPPHTK
+75 
-85 NVIVHGLNF
+85 
-94 SESVSTADR
+94 
-103 ETFAEKIVRFLAASH
+103 
-118 DCGKASP
+118 
-125 AFVEKA
+125 
-131 RKVGFSDIVDEIT
+131 
-144 SKGLSVEV
+144 
-152 KNQAMAKRF
+152 KNQALAKRF

-169 ILEHQG
+169 ILERHG
-175 VDCSLADIV
+175 VDRSLADIV

-190 PVGVKQ
+190 PLESKDDLGV
-196 DLKAAPEY
+196 APEY
-204 SSLTGM
+204 SSITGI
-210 KDEAWRSV
+210 KDGAWKRV
-218 QKELVQYALHLAGC
+218 QEELVQYALHLADL
-232 SSITGVTLSV
+232 SSISGITLTV
-242 PAQVILSGLLIMADW
+242 PAQVILNGLLIMADW
-257 LASDETRFPLISRD
+257 LASDATQFPLIPRD
-271 YGIMKMESAHDRA
+271 YGIMKMKPARERA
-284 RQAWSCLHLPEY
+284 EQAWSGLHLPEY
-296 KQFASACP
+296 KQFASDCP

-326 VASRLEH
+326 VASQMKQS
-333 PGLMVIE
+333 GLMVIE

-406 GFNDVYTGIRLKSH
+406 GFNEVYNGIKLHSH
-420 LYDEEDDDEKQADVV
+420 LYDEEDEKHADVV

-455 IDHVLMGG
+455 IDHILMGG

-474 GLVNKVIILDECHAY
+474 GLVNKVVICDECHAY
-489 DAYMNQYLDLVLSW
+489 DAYMNRYLDLVLSW

-514 SATLPPHRRQELLV
+514 SATLPPHRRQELLA
-528 AYQNRKIEKK
+528 AYQNRRIKK
-538 VDIATDPVSP
+538 TDCIDTEVISP

-555 DGKNIYHDLPE
+555 DGENTYQDLPE

-574 RLAQLDE
+574 HLRQLDE
-581 DNLGETLSALLA
+581 DNLGDILSELLA
-593 DGGCAGIICNTV
+593 EGGCAGIICNTV

-620 EDCVRLIHSCFLSFD
+620 EDCVRLLHSCFLSFD
-635 RVRKEQE
+635 RIRKEQE
-642 IRDLLGPQEDHRP
+642 LRDLLGPQEDHRP

-714 TGIQD
+714 MGIQD
-719 TLTFDEGS
+719 ALTFDEGS

-738 TRAFLEQRLVLPDDI
+738 TRAFLEQRLILPDDI

-774 KEADIAD
+774 KEANLVKEADIAE
-781 VSQQYAIA
+781 VRQQYTVA
-789 RDRYEKCIKEK
+789 RNQYETCIEKK
-800 KNKATTFQI
+800 KNKARTFQI

-815 RRNLLGWLNASQT
+815 RKNLLGWLNAPQM
-828 EDVSGK
+828 EDASGK

-859 LYTLPWLPGHGDERI
+859 LYTLPWLSGHGDERI

-892 LPSYFVQD
+892 LPSYFVQN

-910 EQIILDN
+910 EQVVLDN
-917 RLKDWYASHWLK
+917 NLDSWYASHWLK

>member
-1 MYEERSAKWYEDDV
+1 M
-15 RLDTLILTWYKMGE
+15 
-29 SMMANDE
+29 
-36 MILSSPARSL
+36 
-46 WGKLSLDG
+46 
-54 THRWLPLW
+54 
-62 MHLADTAEIADLL
+62 
-75 WAHWLPPHTK
+75 
-85 NVIVHGLNF
+85 
-94 SESVSTADR
+94 DR
-103 ETFAEKIVRFLAASH
+103 
-118 DCGKASP
+118 
-125 AFVEKA
+125 
-131 RKVGFSDIVDEIT
+131 
-144 SKGLSVEV
+144 
-152 KNQAMAKRF
+152 
-161 PHALVGEA
+161 
-169 ILEHQG
+169 
-175 VDCSLADIV
+175 SLADIV

-190 PVGVKQ
+190 PLESKH
-196 DLKAAPEY
+196 DLEAAPEY
-204 SSLTGM
+204 SSITGI
-210 KDEAWRSV
+210 KDGAWKRV
-218 QKELVQYALHLAGC
+218 QEELVQYALHLAGL
-232 SSITGVTLSV
+232 SSISGITLTV
-242 PAQVILSGLLIMADW
+242 PAQVVLSGLLIMADW
-257 LASDETRFPLISRD
+257 LASDATQFPLIPRD
-271 YGIMKMESAHDRA
+271 YGIMKMKSAKERA
-284 RQAWSCLHLPEY
+284 EQAWSGLHLPEY
-296 KQFASACP
+296 KKFASDCP

-326 VASRLEH
+326 VASQMKH

-406 GFNDVYTGIRLKSH
+406 GFNEVYNGIKLHSH
-420 LYDEEDDDEKQADVV
+420 LYDEEDEKHADVV

-474 GLVNKVIILDECHAY
+474 GLVNKIVILDECHAY

-514 SATLPPHRRQELLV
+514 SATLPPHRRQELLA
-528 AYQNRKIEKK
+528 AYQNRRIKK
-538 VDIATDPVSP
+538 ADCIDTEVISP

-555 DGKNIYHDLPE
+555 DGENNYQDLPE

-574 RLAQLDE
+574 QLRQLDE
-581 DNLGETLSALLA
+581 DNLGDTLSELLA
-593 DGGCAGIICNTV
+593 EGGCAGIICNTV

-620 EDCVRLIHSCFLSFD
+620 EDCVRLLHSCFLSFD

-642 IRDLLGPQEDHRP
+642 LRDLLGPQEDHRP

-669 LDVDFDVLFTE
+669 LDVDFDILFTE

-714 TGIQD
+714 MGIQD
-719 TLTFDEGS
+719 ALTFDEGS

-738 TRAFLEQRLVLPDDI
+738 TRAFLERRLILPDDI

-774 KEADIAD
+774 KEANLVKEADIAD
-781 VSQQYAIA
+781 VRQQYAIA
-789 RDRYEKCIKEK
+789 KAQYEMCIEKK
-800 KNKATTFQI
+800 KNKARTFQI
-809 KTPKAQ
+809 KVPKAQ
-815 RRNLLGWLNASQT
+815 RKNLLGWLNAPQM
-828 EDVSGK
+828 EDASGK

-845 SLTVLVICKKEDGG
+845 SLTVLVIYKKEDGG
-859 LYTLPWLPGHGDERI
+859 LYTLPWLSEHGDERI

-881 LAKAIASCSIN
+881 LAKAIARCSIN
-892 LPSYFVQD
+892 LPSYFVQN

-910 EQIILDN
+910 EQVVLDN
-917 RLKDWYASHWLK
+917 NLDSWYASHWLK